1 MKNKIKLFNTVL
13 RIAAIR
19 KIAIIVIFTICVL
32 TILDCAGS
40 KGDIITPDTPAYK
53 LVSKIKI
60 GWNLGNSFD
69 TVSGFFGNNIAL
81 SKMETEWDNP
91 ITTKENITAIKN
103 AGFNAVRIPVTW
115 HKVIDNNFNIR
126 QDWMARITDVVNYAV
141 DNDMYIILNTHHDEE
156 IFKFTNAN
164 VEASLIAFKKIWE
177 QIADNFKNY
186 DEKLIFE
193 ALNEPRTKG
202 NSVEWTGGNS
212 EEHSNLNRHYQAFV
226 NVVRASGG
234 NNGKR
239 ILIVTPHGAKPI
251 EAALNGFTLPNDT
264 EPGRLIIS
272 VHSYQPEAFAFPVDE
287 MPWATAATWN
297 KNNRYD
303 TSPITTPIDLIYK
316 TFVSK
321 GIPVIIGEFG
331 AGNKNNI
338 AARAEWAE
346 FYVSYA
352 KNKGI
357 PCFLWDMGQ
366 AAQLAILNRSNNT
379 FLFPEY
385 VHALLRGAS
394 ISGTPSIPVSNTI
407 TFSLNPI
414 NEGWQYPYRDRLLFS
429 GSKIEQGK
437 TYTFTYSF
445 TTNINIDYLQVFFV
459 DCNTT
464 TNWAWYELS
473 NHIKIKDNIT
483 ANTTVNGSVEI
494 IATRTAA
501 NTNSDANRV
510 YFRAGQGTANTPV
523 LTFTTFEIYCK

>member
-1 MKNKIKLFNTVL
+1 MIECASSKVEVNT
-13 RIAAIR
+13 
-19 KIAIIVIFTICVL
+19 
-32 TILDCAGS
+32 
-40 KGDIITPDTPAYK
+40 PNTPAAE
-53 LVSKIKI
+53 LVSNIKI

-69 TVSGFFGNNIAL
+69 TASGSFGNNPAL
-81 SKMETEWDNP
+81 SRMETEWENP

-103 AGFNAVRIPVTW
+103 AGFNAIRIPVTW
-115 HKVIDNNFNIR
+115 HKAVDNNFNIR
-126 QDWMARITDVVNYAV
+126 RDWMARITEVVNYAV
-141 DNDMYIILNTHHDEE
+141 DNDMYIILNTHHDED

-164 VEASLIAFKKIWE
+164 VEASLISFKKIWE
-177 QIADNFKNY
+177 QIADNFKDY

-202 NSVEWTGGNS
+202 NSVEWAGGNR
-212 EEHSNLNRHYQAFV
+212 EERSNLNRHYQSFV
-226 NVVRASGG
+226 DVVRASGG

-239 ILIVTPHGAKPI
+239 ILMVTPHGSKPI
-251 EAALNGFTLPNDT
+251 AAVLNGFTLPNDT
-264 EPGRLIIS
+264 EPGRLIVS

-287 MPWATAATWN
+287 MPWATAAAWN

-303 TSPITTPIDLIYK
+303 TSPITTPIDLVYK

-338 AARAEWAE
+338 AARAQWAE

-366 AAQLAILNRSNNT
+366 ASQSAILNRSNST

-385 VHALLRGAS
+385 VHALLKGAGV
-394 ISGTPSIPVSNTI
+394 SGTPSLPVSDTT
-407 TFSLNPI
+407 TFTLNPV
-414 NEGWQYPYRDRLLFS
+414 NEGWQYPYRDRLLF
-429 GSKIEQGK
+429 GGGKIEQGK
-437 TYTFTYSF
+437 IYTFTYSF
-445 TTNINIDYLQVFFV
+445 TTSVAIDYLQVFFI

-464 TNWAWYELS
+464 TNWAWRELS
-473 NHIKIKDNIT
+473 NHVKIKDNIA

-494 IATRTAA
+494 IAAGTATNA
-501 NTNSDANRV
+501 NPDANRV
-510 YFRAGQGTANTPV
+510 YFRAGKGTASPPI
-523 LTFTTFEIYCK
+523 LTFTTFEIICK